1 MYTKVEVKFMSDCL
15 FCKIIKGEIPS
26 YKIYEDN
33 MTYAFLD
40 ISNDANGHMLVIPK
54 KHCVNILDCG
64 QEYLSAC
71 MATIKKIGNHLIEN
85 CGFGGVNIL
94 NASGKEAEQSVFHLH
109 FHILPRKEGDE
120 MSTFPNLP
128 KNDKSMEEVCKL
140 LKIKEE
146 KLENNGKIVLYTDGA
161 CSGNPGPGGWG
172 AILMFNGKEKELTGG
187 ELNTTN
193 NRMELMAVINGLEAI
208 KKPCDV
214 DVYSDSAYVVNAF
227 LQDWVTKWKA
237 NGWKTTKGEVLNLEL
252 WKRLFVQVERH
263 NITWHKVKGHAD
275 NEYNNRCD
283 ALARAEINKIN
294 Q

>member
-1 MYTKVEVKFMSDCL
+1 MEDCL

-54 KHCVNILDCG
+54 KHCTNILDCG

-71 MATIKKIGNHLIEN
+71 MTTIKKIGNHLIEN
-85 CGFGGVNIL
+85 CGFSGINVL
-94 NASGKEAEQSVFHLH
+94 NASGKDAEQSVFHLH
-109 FHILPRKEGDE
+109 FHILPRKAGDNME
-120 MSTFPNLP
+120 TFPNLP
-128 KNDKSMEEVCKL
+128 RNEKSMEEICEF

-146 KLENNGKIVLYTDGA
+146 IIKSDKKIVLYTDGA

-172 AILMFNGKEKELTGG
+172 AILIYNGKEKELTGG
-187 ELNTTN
+187 EQNTTN
-193 NRMELMAVINGLEAI
+193 NRMELMAVISGLEAI
-208 KKPCDV
+208 KAPCEV

-227 LQDWVTKWKA
+227 LQGWVEKWQS

-252 WKRLFVQVERH
+252 WIRLLAQVERH
-263 NITWHKVKGHAD
+263 EVKWHKVKGHAD

-283 ALARAEINKIN
+283 ALARGEISKLN
-294 Q
+294 

>member
-1 MYTKVEVKFMSDCL
+1 MCDCL

-40 ISNDANGHMLVIPK
+40 ISNDANGHMLVVPK
-54 KHCVNILDCG
+54 KHCTNILDCE

-71 MATIKKIGNHLIEN
+71 IATIKKIGNHLIEN
-85 CGFGGVNIL
+85 CGFSGINVL
-94 NASGKEAEQSVFHLH
+94 NASGKDAEQSVFHLH
-109 FHILPRKEGDE
+109 FHILPRKEGDN

-128 KNDKSMEEVCKL
+128 KNDKSMEEICEI

-146 KLENNGKIVLYTDGA
+146 VVVSDKKIVLYTDGA

-172 AILMFNGKEKELTGG
+172 AILMYNGKEKELTGG

-208 KKPCDV
+208 KTTCDV
-214 DVYSDSAYVVNAF
+214 DIYSDSAYVVNAF

-237 NGWKTTKGEVLNLEL
+237 NGWKTTKGEVLNLDL

-283 ALARAEINKIN
+283 ALARSEIAKI